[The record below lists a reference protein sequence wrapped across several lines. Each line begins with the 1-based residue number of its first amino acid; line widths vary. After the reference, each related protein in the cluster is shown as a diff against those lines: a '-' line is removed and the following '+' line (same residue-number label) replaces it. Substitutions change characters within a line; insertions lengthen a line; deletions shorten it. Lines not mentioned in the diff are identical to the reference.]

1 VRVPLNGLL
10 ALRGG
15 ARSLSNLESKTGY
28 LVDVNAKTGRT
39 AFQESENVVQM
50 VGGHESGATQGCVT
64 RAPLFVLGPEL
75 VKATVVRRPS
85 ERNKSPFVGDVRL
98 AEDGRIALAHMPSLD
113 LGGKCIAGSEVLLKA
128 AVDRKGQPVG
138 ATATGKYGTPKCEFI
153 MQLLRVNEPENAHLG
168 GCWVGAHPSIGEK
181 ATAALLRN
189 GALDASLA
197 TTVTTLRQEVSNPA
211 GCDMRCDVEVTGSDG
226 KSRTVIEVKTVV
238 DSDYDPATPPP
249 RLTCVFFGPS
259 SPYSRA
265 AIFPWGKARQ
275 RGPSGEKVVSARA
288 IKHLDQLA
296 AIARGHR
303 TLPDGTLLSAAL
315 VFIVVRPDALSFRPN
330 TEACPSFA
338 KHLQAAKAAGVR
350 VLARRIGW
358 SDSGS
363 GEAFDLGDIPVD
375 LCEEPNQPTSSSL
388 STGA

>member
-1 VRVPLNGLL
+1 
-10 ALRGG
+10 
-15 ARSLSNLESKTGY
+15 
-28 LVDVNAKTGRT
+28 
-39 AFQESENVVQM
+39 
-50 VGGHESGATQGCVT
+50 
-64 RAPLFVLGPEL
+64 
-75 VKATVVRRPS
+75 
-85 ERNKSPFVGDVRL
+85 
-98 AEDGRIALAHMPSLD
+98 
-113 LGGKCIAGSEVLLKA
+113 
-128 AVDRKGQPVG
+128 
-138 ATATGKYGTPKCEFI
+138 
-153 MQLLRVNEPENAHLG
+153 
-168 GCWVGAHPSIGEK
+168 
-181 ATAALLRN
+181 
-189 GALDASLA
+189 
-197 TTVTTLRQEVSNPA
+197 
-211 GCDMRCDVEVTGSDG
+211 MRCDFEVTGSDG

-249 RLTCVFFGPS
+249 RSTCVFFGPS

-303 TLPDGTLLSAAL
+303 TLPDGTRLRAAL

-358 SDSGS
+358 SDCGS
-363 GEAFDLGDIPVD
+363 GEASV
-375 LCEEPNQPTSSSL
+375 TSSSICVSSPTSL
-388 STGA
+388 PVLALVQEHSHCNIHTSLVFESMYVSKCFFPHTFI